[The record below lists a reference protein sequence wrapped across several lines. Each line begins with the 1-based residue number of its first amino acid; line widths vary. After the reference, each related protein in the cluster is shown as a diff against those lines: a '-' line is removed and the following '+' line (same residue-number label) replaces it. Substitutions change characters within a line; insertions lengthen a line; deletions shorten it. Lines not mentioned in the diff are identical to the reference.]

1 MNKETVKTAAS
12 KFCEKHELYGSSNI
26 CNLYATPL
34 SEWSNKAFIAG
45 AAWQKQQEANGAIE
59 FATQV
64 MQQKFNYLVGKS
76 YEKLYELWK
85 QTKE

>member
-1 MNKETVKTAAS
+1 MNKETKEAAS
-12 KFCEKHELYGSSNI
+12 RFCEKHELYGSSNI
-26 CNLYATPL
+26 CSLYATPL
-34 SEWSNKAFIAG
+34 SEWSSKAFIAG
-45 AAWQKQQEANGAIE
+45 AVWQEQQSANETIE
-59 FATQV
+59 FATWV